1 MKMDQKIIT
10 LTPGKVGGAKRKE
23 GEETTVYR
31 EMINEHF
38 ALIERQCFRAVK
50 RQLKGHSKL
59 DTLVNIENEAL
70 ELSNLVLDTLQ
81 RDNYHV
87 LRQFKGNAKLST
99 YITTIVARQAVD
111 MVRKKLGR
119 SREKERA
126 QKYGKTGMLI
136 YERVIQQ
143 GRPVSDVFQELKSR
157 EGISESLEEFETITR
172 KIKGKKNNPPSSL
185 EVEANPVVKEGIS
198 LKVDGN
204 EKEEVVIPDTH
215 SDPQELLIEEQRKQR
230 LGEVVGEAIAQLSG
244 EERMI
249 LRMRFPA
256 DEEEKPRKVEQISK
270 LLGISLKA
278 TYKRIDRLLKKCRR
292 LLEHKGV
299 NIDELL

>member
-1 MKMDQKIIT
+1 MNRKIIT
-10 LTPGKVGGAKRKE
+10 LTRGKVDGAGKKQE
-23 GEETTVYR
+23 EETAVYR

-59 DTLVNIENEAL
+59 NTLVNIENEAL

-87 LRQFKGNAKLST
+87 LRQFKGNARLST
-99 YITTIVARQAVD
+99 YIITIVARQAVD

-126 QKYGKTGMLI
+126 RRYGKLGLLI
-136 YERVIQQ
+136 YEKII
-143 GRPVSDVFQELKSR
+143 R
-157 EGISESLEEFETITR
+157 EGRTVSAAYPELTACDGITESMEEVETILR
-172 KIKGKKNNPPSSL
+172 KIKGRKSNPPSPL
-185 EVEANPVVKEGIS
+185 ETGANPVVKEGLS
-198 LKVDGN
+198 LKADGS

-215 SDPQELLIEEQRKQR
+215 SDPQELLMKEQQNRKVEEAVR
-230 LGEVVGEAIAQLSG
+230 ETIAQLSG
-244 EERMI
+244 EERMV

-256 DEEEKPRKVEQISK
+256 GEGEPPRKIEQVSK
-270 LLGISLKA
+270 LLGISQKA
-278 TYKRIDRLLKKCRR
+278 AYKRIDRLLKKCRR
-292 LLEHKGV
+292 LLEEKGV
-299 NIDELL
+299 SSHDLL

>member
-1 MKMDQKIIT
+1 MDQKIVT
-10 LTPGKVGGAKRKE
+10 LTPGKVGGAKKKE

-31 EMINEHF
+31 EMINENF

-81 RDNYHV
+81 RDNYRV

-99 YITTIVARQAVD
+99 YIITIVARQAVD

-126 QKYGKTGMLI
+126 QRYGKTGMLI
-136 YERVIQQ
+136 YEKIIRQ
-143 GRPVSDVFQELKSR
+143 GRPVSDVYRELKAG
-157 EGISESLEEFETITR
+157 EGIPGSLEAFETIAR
-172 KIKGKKNNPPSSL
+172 KIKGKKNNPPSPL
-185 EVEANPVVKEGIS
+185 EMEANPVVKEGIL
-198 LKVDGN
+198 LKVEGN

-215 SDPQELLIEEQRKQR
+215 SDPQELLMEGQRKQR
-230 LGEVVGEAIAQLSG
+230 LGQVVGEAIAQLSG
-244 EERMI
+244 EERML

-256 DEEEKPRKVEQISK
+256 DGEERPRKVEQIAK

-278 TYKRIDRLLKKCRR
+278 AYKRIDRLLKKCRR
-292 LLEHKGV
+292 LLEQEGV
-299 NIDELL
+299 SIDELL